1 MQETLTYRLGMT
13 ATLHQSDERLELYAL
28 GRLPDSDSTLLE
40 EHLLVCE
47 LCRESLDQVEA
58 YALAM
63 RSAVAGEPVGAV
75 ADSWFRGFFQFKTL
89 LFAGGFAA
97 AVLLAVLYLH
107 PRPNVAPLASLELTA
122 MRGSMV
128 SIKPAR
134 ETDILLA
141 DAPAQLSTPVQMVDA
156 SGGTVWNGIP
166 DSPSHT
172 IRVVK
177 ELAPG
182 SYFVRLFNSNGV
194 LLHEYG
200 FQVQAP

>member
-1 MQETLTYRLGMT
+1 MS
-13 ATLHQSDERLELYAL
+13 ATLHQSDELLELYAL
-28 GRLPDSDSTLLE
+28 GRLPDSDSAPLE

-47 LCRESLDQVEA
+47 LCRERLDQVEA
-58 YALAM
+58 YALAL
-63 RSAVAGEPVGAV
+63 RSAIAQEPVSAA
-75 ADSWFRGFFQFKTL
+75 ADGWFREFFQFRNL

-107 PRPNVAPLASLELTA
+107 PRANIAPFASLELTA
-122 MRGSMV
+122 MRGNMV
-128 SIKPAR
+128 SIQPAR

-141 DAPAQLSTPVQMVDA
+141 DAPAQSSTPVQMVDA

-166 DSPSHT
+166 EPVSHR
-172 IRVVK
+172 IRVMK
-177 ELAPG
+177 QLAPG
-182 SYFVRLFNSNGV
+182 SYFVRLFDSNGG